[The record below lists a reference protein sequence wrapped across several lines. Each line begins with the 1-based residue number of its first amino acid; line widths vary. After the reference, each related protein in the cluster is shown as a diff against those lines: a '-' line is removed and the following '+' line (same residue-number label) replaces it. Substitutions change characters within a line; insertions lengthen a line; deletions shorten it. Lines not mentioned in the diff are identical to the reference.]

1 MFLPPSLRLTHAR
14 PSVPL
19 TRVPIPASA
28 GCPDWQS
35 GEKKDLK
42 WRLIC
47 AGVEKLIEERGLKA
61 KDVLLWVDWQSI
73 YQDDKEE
80 KLKGVRSLIKY
91 ATLCDYMLVP
101 TEEEGLRGFPELI
114 PGYGSRGWCRVE
126 YFIFSLAAEMRGREA
141 QVHAVIDD
149 FVPGTGVPLYGI
161 RRDGSLYQY
170 PLVMVTEEKEMPS
183 HGALSN
189 PADKVLVQDLED
201 TMIEAYGKVIVG
213 LVMYM
218 SADSKA
224 CDR

>member
-61 KDVLLWVDWQSI
+61 EDVLLWVDWQSI

-101 TEEEGLRGFPELI
+101 TEEKVLYYAGPQAI
-114 PGYGSRGWCRVE
+114 SGYGKRGWCRC
-126 YFIFSLAAEMRGREA
+126 SLAPCTPPQARGMT
-141 QVHAVIDD
+141 
-149 FVPGTGVPLYGI
+149 PP
-161 RRDGSLYQY
+161 RRT
-170 PLVMVTEEKEMPS
+170 P
-183 HGALSN
+183 HGA
-189 PADKVLVQDLED
+189 
-201 TMIEAYGKVIVG
+201 
-213 LVMYM
+213 
-218 SADSKA
+218 
-224 CDR
+224 